1 MNPASATQRPREAH
15 ARPGEDMAPI
25 RAGVRQFC
33 GCHEFADF
41 DSVNLLLTLKR
52 TAHEFNGLTERYCET
67 VGLTPGRL
75 AVLMV
80 LNSQPETAFPLSQIG
95 DYLVVTRANITG
107 LIDGLA
113 REGLVRRIDHPDDR
127 RMVLAQLT
135 DKGRKFMGWFAPQH
149 HENVKSFMGCLSS
162 TEKRQLVG
170 LLDRLRDHVRRTNV
184 EKPKA
189 KA

>member
-1 MNPASATQRPREAH
+1 
-15 ARPGEDMAPI
+15 
-25 RAGVRQFC
+25 
-33 GCHEFADF
+33 
-41 DSVNLLLTLKR
+41 
-52 TAHEFNGLTERYCET
+52 
-67 VGLTPGRL
+67 
-75 AVLMV
+75 
-80 LNSQPETAFPLSQIG
+80 
-95 DYLVVTRANITG
+95 
-107 LIDGLA
+107 
-113 REGLVRRIDHPDDR
+113 
-127 RMVLAQLT
+127 MVLAQLT